1 MGPIWGRQDPGG
13 SHVGPMNFAIWVVLG
28 WNMRRLCASK
38 PLKYDTFGSI
48 HKRKQTNRVTVA
60 SCYNKSLATRLFV
73 SDGLPPQ
80 SADDVECVICHDFA
94 MLWYFHGIRFLGC
107 YFAAPFSPKAN
118 IAKAP
123 GISVR
128 NIDKIYHVRQ
138 NYIDHCPL
146 STCSNSIS
154 RFQCRDSI
162 LRSFETHNFIKKAD
176 ESLQVLSINFNRG
189 YTYICVPILIVTS
202 LSNCSTH
209 TPIYERLTQTVDS
222 GYNVAL
228 RHDIAYRIYMT

>member
-1 MGPIWGRQDPGG
+1 
-13 SHVGPMNFAIWVVLG
+13 
-28 WNMRRLCASK
+28 MRRLFWSK
-38 PLKYDTFGSI
+38 PLIYDTFWSI
-48 HKRKQTNRVTVA
+48 HKRKQLNRVTVA
-60 SCYNKSLATRLFV
+60 SWFNKPLATRLFV
-73 SDGLPPQ
+73 SDGPPPQ
-80 SADDVECVICHDFA
+80 IDDDTECVICHDFT
-94 MLWYFHGIRFLGC
+94 MLWYFHGIRFLG
-107 YFAAPFSPKAN
+107 YHFAAPFFPKAN

-128 NIDKIYHVRQ
+128 NIDRIYHVRR

-162 LRSFETHNFIKKAD
+162 LHSFETHNFIKKAD

-189 YTYICVPILIVTS
+189 YTYICVPIVIVTS

-209 TPIYERLTQTVDS
+209 TPIYERSTQTVDS

-228 RHDIAYRIYMT
+228 RHDIAYRIHMT